1 MKCAPGR
8 WVMNTPPDY
17 TQIKRMA
24 HALSDP
30 NRLVIM
36 EAIRKGEDWL
46 NLFEMVPLSQPA
58 VSHHLKILK
67 QASLILSQKTG
78 RKINYTINKNALSSF
93 AQYVTGYIN

>member
-1 MKCAPGR
+1 
-8 WVMNTPPDY
+8 
-17 TQIKRMA
+17 
-24 HALSDP
+24 
-30 NRLVIM
+30 M

-78 RKINYTINKNALSSF
+78 RKITTQSTKMHYPLLLNT
-93 AQYVTGYIN
+93 